1 MANHVECEL
10 IVTGIATFTK
20 VMSIQLYVFSIQ
32 QVDVC
37 PRACCTF
44 DYGRLVLIWQFSK
57 FSQIFFNCEL
67 KVVSE

>member
-1 MANHVECEL
+1 MADHVECEL
-10 IVTGIATFTK
+10 IVTGNLHK

-44 DYGRLVLIWQFSK
+44 DYGWLVLIWQFSK